1 MPIRIAGAVVR
12 GAPPWC
18 VPLALTVALLAACGK
33 KHEAAPPGAPPAAKG
48 TPASSGFATGGHL
61 SGATLANAGHVLDGS
76 DPGAIRAYL
85 ESVKE
90 IKPTRF
96 SVKWSPDTVAIN
108 KDEALRSLRSI
119 SEDGTV
125 FRLAAAESAVQKL
138 KPGSVLWI
146 YDIAIRRVTSVATI
160 GDETVVITKQI
171 PINQAL
177 VDADIAFD
185 SPVSLPDFYVGM
197 RPHLPRDPHPSALVP
212 HAARPSLA
220 ARLAQGGPLLKTATH
235 RTGSGFLL
243 AARYEST
250 PSDTPPAPAS
260 GADASGED
268 DTDPEDYGDVPEDA
282 PVPMRYP
289 GEIMG
294 FEYVLGVDASPSKLS
309 IELEASKKEEGATTG
324 AVDESMKSATEKYEK
339 YLEEARTAKKE
350 MQSELR
356 EEVQV
361 QRQMD
366 SVNEKLAEQGTRGGA
381 AADRLKDQ
389 LSREQTKL
397 ATIQHNLSEAEKT
410 RKEAIENA
418 KKLSNVKDSLVN
430 VFGIINDNFDVR
442 FRTKV
447 DMDQFALAGVMMIK
461 DGRIQEAASTFK
473 NVKGHLALEF
483 IGRLGEKGDGVAK
496 VPVAHL
502 PIQINEP
509 LPLYGIPFVLQ
520 VGADFLATVALYGHH
535 ATMHFVGDYDFSGT
549 GGLQAT
555 NAQTDAIKSMSATEA
570 EFKETEA
577 LTPGT
582 SGLVL
587 GLQMPR
593 LGLGIGVF
601 GANAMSYI
609 DAVTVLTITSAAA
622 VATLNPVCKRVTLA
636 EVGHVGVDVNLMP
649 IPIPLVANKA
659 NDALSQKQEI
669 FHVDKVL
676 TDPPIKMCQ
685 I

>member
-1 MPIRIAGAVVR
+1 MPIRFAGAVVR
-12 GAPPWC
+12 DPPPWC
-18 VPLALTVALLAACGK
+18 VPLALTVALLGACGK
-33 KHEAAPPGAPPAAKG
+33 KHEAAPSGAPPAAKG
-48 TPASSGFATGGHL
+48 TPAPSGFTTGARL
-61 SGATLANAGHVLDGS
+61 SGATLANAGQVLDGS
-76 DPGAIRAYL
+76 DPDAIRAYL
-85 ESVKE
+85 QSVKE

-96 SVKWSPDTVAIN
+96 SVKWSPDTVAIG

-125 FRLAAAESAVQKL
+125 YRLAASEAAVQKI

-146 YDIAIRRVTSVATI
+146 YDIALRRVTSVATI

-177 VDADIAFD
+177 VDADIAFE

-197 RPHLPRDPHPSALVP
+197 RPHLPRNQRPSALVP
-212 HAARPSLA
+212 RARASLA
-220 ARLAQGGPLLKTATH
+220 AELAAQGPLLKTATH
-235 RTGSGFLL
+235 RTWAGFLL
-243 AARYEST
+243 PARYEST
-250 PSDTPPAPAS
+250 SSDTPPAPAA

-268 DTDPEDYGDVPEDA
+268 DTDPEDYGEVPEEA

-294 FEYVLGVDASPSKLS
+294 FEYVLGVDASPTKLS
-309 IELEASKKEEGATTG
+309 IELEASKKQEGATTG

-366 SVNEKLAEQGTRGGA
+366 SVNEKLAEQGTRQGP

-535 ATMHFVGDYDFSGT
+535 ATMHFVGDYDFSGN

-555 NAQTDAIKSMSATEA
+555 HAQTDAIKSMSATEA

-577 LTPGT
+577 LTPGA

-669 FHVDKVL
+669 FHVDKVR